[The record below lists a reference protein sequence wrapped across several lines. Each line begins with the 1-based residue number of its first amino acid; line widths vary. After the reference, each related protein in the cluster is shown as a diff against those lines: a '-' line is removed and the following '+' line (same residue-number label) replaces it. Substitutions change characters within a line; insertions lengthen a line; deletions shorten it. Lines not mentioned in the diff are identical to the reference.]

1 MTERAAFIEF
11 IAEHSRGTLAT
22 IRGSGVP
29 QLSVVAYSF
38 DPRERVFRI
47 SSTDGR
53 AKVANL
59 RRDPRASFQVSSE
72 DGWSYAVAEGRVELS
87 PVAVQTTDDD
97 TVSELIDLYR
107 DISGEHPDW
116 EEFAEAMVEQRRLVI
131 RLYAE
136 RFYGQVS

>member
-1 MTERAAFIEF
+1 MTDNQALIEL

-22 IRGSGVP
+22 IRSSGVP
-29 QLSVVAYSF
+29 QLSTVAYSF

-87 PVAVQTTDDD
+87 PVATQASDDD

-107 DISGEHPDW
+107 DISGEHHDW
-116 EEFAEAMVEQRRLVI
+116 DEYAQAMVDERRLVI